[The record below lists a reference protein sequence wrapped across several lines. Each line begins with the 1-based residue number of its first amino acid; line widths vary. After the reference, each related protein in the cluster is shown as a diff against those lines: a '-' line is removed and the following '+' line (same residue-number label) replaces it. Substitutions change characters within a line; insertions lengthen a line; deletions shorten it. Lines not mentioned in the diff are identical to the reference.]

1 MLIIKYK
8 KMEYNNIIN
17 SNECTMQYGCLI
29 PATTAIIA
37 YLITIIEQLFD

>member
-1 MLIIKYK
+1 MDQ
-8 KMEYNNIIN
+8 YNYLNSSYFN

-29 PATTAIIA
+29 PAYTAIIA